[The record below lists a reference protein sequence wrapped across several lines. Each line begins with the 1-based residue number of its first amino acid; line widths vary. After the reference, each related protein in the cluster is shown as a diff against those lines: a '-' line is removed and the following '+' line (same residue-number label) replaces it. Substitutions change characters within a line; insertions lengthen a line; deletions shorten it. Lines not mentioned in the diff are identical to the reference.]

1 MTRRGMARKFALG
14 VLAVAMLAGPLV
26 SSVAQAGLRYTGPV
40 YVYTPGRSASGGVG
54 YARNT
59 GTTNDYIGC
68 SVTQYATSVSMYCAA
83 NDTSNNYVSCSST
96 NAAFIAAARSI
107 GMDTQISFS
116 ADASGNCN
124 YLYVEYYSWN
134 QPKAL

>member
-14 VLAVAMLAGPLV
+14 VLAVATLAGLG
-26 SSVAQAGLRYTGPV
+26 SIAQAGLKYTGPV
-40 YVYTPGRSASGGVG
+40 YVYPSSHYASGGVG

-59 GTTNDYIGC
+59 GSTNDYIGC
-68 SVTQYATSVSMYCAA
+68 SISQYATSVSMYCGA
-83 NDTSNNYVSCSST
+83 NDTSNNYVGCSTT

-107 GMDTQISFS
+107 GPDSQISFS

-134 QPKAL
+134 QPKVP